1 MLRRTGTSAPP
12 PASWQRN
19 LWAIWFAQFTAI
31 VGFSSVLP
39 ILPFY
44 VQELGVT
51 SPDAVKF
58 WSGMIFS
65 AHAVT
70 MAVMAPIWGSL
81 ADRYGRKPMVERAMF
96 GGALVIGLMALA
108 RTAPQLALLR
118 AVQGMLTGTVAA
130 STSLVASTTPRE
142 RMGYALGLLQMA
154 VYLGSSV
161 GPLLG
166 GFIAD
171 QWSFRATFLTT
182 SGLLLSGGLMVA
194 FRVREDFSPPPR
206 SGKSAGTAFWGNLRL
221 VFSSLPLVSVLSV
234 RFLMRLAGRTVAP
247 MLPLVVQSL
256 APTGAAATLSGLVQ
270 GINAAAGA
278 GGAVLLGRLSDRWGE
293 RRILLFCALGSAIL
307 HIPQYFVRAVSTL
320 TLLQAGSGFVMGGTI
335 TALSATLAAL
345 APPGRQGTVYGVEST
360 VTSAA
365 NALGPMLSTALAVAG
380 GLRMPFLG
388 TASLFAL
395 AGLLTAR
402 LLPRAHLPHPSPIP
416 GKEV

>member
-1 MLRRTGTSAPP
+1 MLKKTRSPALSSAP
-12 PASWQRN
+12 WQRN
-19 LWAIWFAQFTAI
+19 LQAIWFAQFTAI

-70 MAVMAPIWGSL
+70 MAIMAPIWGSL

-96 GGALVIGLMALA
+96 GGAVVIGLMSLA

-130 STSLVASTTPRE
+130 ATSLVASTTPRE
-142 RMGYALGLLQMA
+142 RTGYALGLLQMA
-154 VYLGSSV
+154 IYAGSSV

-171 QWSFRATFLTT
+171 QLGFQATFWTT

-194 FRVREDFSPPPR
+194 FRVREEFSPPAR
-206 SGKSAGTAFWGNLRL
+206 SGKSVGTALWDNLRI
-221 VFSSLPLVSVLSV
+221 VFSSLSLVSVLSV
-234 RFLMRLAGRTVAP
+234 RFMMRLAGRLVAP

-270 GINAAAGA
+270 GISAAAGA
-278 GGAVLLGRLSDRWGE
+278 GGAVLLGRMSDHWGE
-293 RRILLFCALGSAIL
+293 RRVLLLCALGSAIL
-307 HIPQYFVRAVSTL
+307 HIPQYFVRDVSSL

-345 APPGRQGTVYGVEST
+345 APAGRQGTVYGVEST

-365 NALGPMLSTALAVAG
+365 NALGPMISTALAVAG

-388 TASLFAL
+388 ASTLFAL

-402 LLPRAHLPHPSPIP
+402 LLSRTDLSDGPHTRSQ
-416 GKEV
+416 

>member
-1 MLRRTGTSAPP
+1 MFKRTGNSTPS
-12 PASWQRN
+12 PALWQQN
-19 LWAIWFAQFTAI
+19 LWAIWFAEFASI

-44 VQELGVT
+44 VQKLGVT
-51 SPDAVKF
+51 APDAVKF

-96 GGALVIGLMALA
+96 GGALVIGLMVLA
-108 RTAPQLALLR
+108 RSAPQLALLR
-118 AVQGMLTGTVAA
+118 AFQGMLTGTVAA
-130 STSLVASTTPRE
+130 ANTLVASTAPRE
-142 RMGYALGLLQMA
+142 RVGYAMGLLQMA
-154 VYLGSSV
+154 IYLGSSV

-171 QWSFRATFLTT
+171 QWGFHATFLTT
-182 SGLLLSGGLMVA
+182 SGLLLVGGLMVA
-194 FRVREDFSPPPR
+194 FRVHEDFSPPPR
-206 SGKSAGTAFWGNLRL
+206 SETSAGTALWDNLRV
-221 VFSSLPLVSVLSV
+221 VFSSPPLVSVFGV
-234 RFLMRLAGRTVAP
+234 RFMMRLAARALSP

-256 APTGAAATLSGLVQ
+256 APAETAATLSGLVQ
-270 GINAAAGA
+270 GVNSAAGA

-293 RRILLFCALGSAIL
+293 RRVLLLCALSSAAL
-307 HIPQYFVRAVSTL
+307 HVPQYFVRDLPAL
-320 TLLQAGSGFVMGGTI
+320 LLLQAGSGFVMGGTI

-360 VTSAA
+360 ILSVA
-365 NALGPMLSTALAVAG
+365 NAVGPMLSTALAVVG

-388 TASLFAL
+388 AATLFAL

-402 LLPRAHLPHPSPIP
+402 LLPRSSPIP
-416 GKEV
+416 GNGV

>member
-1 MLRRTGTSAPP
+1 MFKQTGNSIPSSP
-12 PASWQRN
+12 SWRQN
-19 LWAIWFAQFTAI
+19 LWAIWFAEFASI

-58 WSGMIFS
+58 WSGLIFS

-96 GGALVIGLMALA
+96 GGALVIGLMSLA
-108 RTAPQLALLR
+108 RTAPQLVLLR
-118 AVQGMLTGTVAA
+118 ALQGTLTGTVAA
-130 STSLVASTTPRE
+130 ANSLVASTAPRE
-142 RMGYALGLLQMA
+142 RVGSAMGLLQMA
-154 VYLGSSV
+154 IYLGSSV

-171 QWSFRATFLTT
+171 QWGFQATFLTT
-182 SGLLLSGGLMVA
+182 SGLLLAGGLTVA
-194 FRVREDFSPPPR
+194 FQVHENFTPPPR
-206 SGKSAGTAFWGNLRL
+206 SGGSAGTAFLDNLRL
-221 VFSSLPLVSVLSV
+221 VLSSFPLVSVLSV
-234 RFLMRLAGRTVAP
+234 RFLMRLAARALAP

-256 APTGAAATLSGLVQ
+256 APAGAAATLSGLVQ
-270 GINAAAGA
+270 GISAAAGA
-278 GGAVLLGRLSDRWGE
+278 VGAVLLGRLSDRWGE
-293 RRILLFCALGSAIL
+293 RRTLLLCALGSAAL
-307 HIPQYFVRAVSTL
+307 HVPQYFVRDVSTL
-320 TLLQAGSGFVMGGTI
+320 TLLQAGSGFAMGGTI

-360 VTSAA
+360 VTSVA
-365 NALGPMLSTALAVAG
+365 NAVGPMLSTALALIG

-388 TASLFAL
+388 AAALFAL

-402 LLPRAHLPHPSPIP
+402 LLPRPSPIP
-416 GKEV
+416 GK

>member
-1 MLRRTGTSAPP
+1 MFQRTVCSQPSS
-12 PASWQRN
+12 SWQRN
-19 LWAIWFAQFTAI
+19 LWAIWFAEFASI

-96 GGALVIGLMALA
+96 GGAVVIGLMSLA
-108 RTAPQLALLR
+108 QSAPQLALLR
-118 AVQGMLTGTVAA
+118 ALQGMLTGTVAA
-130 STSLVASTTPRE
+130 ANTLVASTTPRE
-142 RMGYALGLLQMA
+142 RVGYALGLLQMA
-154 VYLGSSV
+154 IYAGSSI

-171 QWSFRATFLTT
+171 QWGFHATFLTT
-182 SGLLLSGGLMVA
+182 SGLLLTGGLMVA
-194 FRVREDFSPPPR
+194 LQVHEDFSPPPR
-206 SGKSAGTAFWGNLRL
+206 SGESAGTALWDNLRV
-221 VFSSLPLVSVLSV
+221 VFSSLSLVSVLSV
-234 RFLMRLAGRTVAP
+234 RFLMRLAARALSP
-247 MLPLVVQSL
+247 MMPLVVQSL
-256 APTGAAATLSGLVQ
+256 APAGAAATLSGLVQ
-270 GINAAAGA
+270 GVSSAAGA

-293 RRILLFCALGSAIL
+293 RRVLLLCALGSAAL
-307 HIPQYFVRAVSTL
+307 HIPQYFVRDISAL

-345 APPGRQGTVYGVEST
+345 APAGRQGTVYGVEST
-360 VTSAA
+360 VVSIA
-365 NALGPMLSTALAVAG
+365 NAVGPMLSTALAVAG

-388 TASLFAL
+388 AAALFAL
-395 AGLLTAR
+395 AGLMTAR
-402 LLPRAHLPHPSPIP
+402 ILPRHDPFHPSPSP
-416 GKEV
+416 GNGV

>member
-1 MLRRTGTSAPP
+1 MLRRTGTPAPS
-12 PASWQRN
+12 PASWQQN
-19 LWAIWFAQFTAI
+19 LWAIWFAEFASI
-31 VGFSSVLP
+31 IGFSSVLP

-44 VQELGVT
+44 VQKLGVT

-96 GGALVIGLMALA
+96 GGALVIGLMSLA

-118 AVQGMLTGTVAA
+118 AIQGMLTGTVAA

-142 RMGYALGLLQMA
+142 RTGYALGLLQMA

-161 GPLLG
+161 GPLMG

-171 QWSFRATFLTT
+171 QLGFHATFLTT
-182 SGLLLSGGLMVA
+182 SGLLLAGGLMVA
-194 FRVREDFSPPPR
+194 FRVHEDFSPPPR
-206 SGKSAGTAFWGNLRL
+206 GGKSAGTALWDNLRL

-234 RFLMRLAGRTVAP
+234 RFLMRLAARALSP
-247 MLPLVVQSL
+247 MMPLVVQSL

-270 GINAAAGA
+270 GVSSAAGA
-278 GGAVLLGRLSDRWGE
+278 AGAILLGRLSDRWGE
-293 RRILLFCALGSAIL
+293 RRVLLLCALGSATL
-307 HIPQYFVRAVSTL
+307 HVPQYFVRDVSAL
-320 TLLQAGSGFVMGGTI
+320 ALLQAGSGFVMGGTI
-335 TALSATLAAL
+335 TALSATLATL

-360 VTSAA
+360 VTSIA

-388 TASLFAL
+388 AATLFAL
-395 AGLLTAR
+395 AGLVTAR
-402 LLPRAHLPHPSPIP
+402 LLPRADLPHPSPIP